1 MDTLTEEQRSKTMR
15 AIKSSD
21 TSIEVLLRKS
31 LWAEGIH
38 YRKNYRKLLGCPDI
52 VITKYKIAIFCDGDF
67 WHGKDFNENRISTNK
82 KFWDEKIRRN
92 QERDLE
98 ITLALRDQGWTV
110 LRFWEK
116 DIITNRTKCFNE
128 IKTQICQKS
137 VKKNKI

>member
-1 MDTLTEEQRSKTMR
+1 MDTLTKEQRSKTMR

-31 LWAEGIH
+31 LWAEGIR
-38 YRKNYRKLLGCPDI
+38 YKKNYSKLLGCPDI
-52 VITKYKIAIFCDGDF
+52 VITKYKIVIFCDGDF

-116 DIITNRTKCFNE
+116 DIINNITKCVNE
-128 IKTQICQKS
+128 IKTQIYQKS